1 MLRDRALVG
10 SLAVGVVASLVGA
23 GYWLTVPAV
32 RPPDASAVPFV
43 GPLAGAAAVVV
54 PFAVG
59 AGAAALAA
67 RYRIASPLS
76 LVAVFAALPAVLGW
90 NAEQSLVGVF
100 LVGPLVVVAGIGDAL
115 VRVRFRQPEL
125 PLSEADLRALS
136 VGIMAAVLYTGVF
149 TYRVLLPLWR
159 LGAGSPPTLPAGVD
173 TVLASWYVFGVALV
187 LVGAPVALNR
197 RYGLLGPL
205 VGLVA
210 YLLADLAFVQP
221 LVAEGAE
228 PVVGLLVV
236 VWPLLAALLAAL
248 GAVEWWVRARR
259 GEYEQGGEDGDGGDP
274 PERDLSVEEGLFGDR
289 V

>member
-32 RPPDASAVPFV
+32 RSPDAPAVPFV
-43 GPLAGAAAVVV
+43 GLLAGVTAVVV

-67 RYRIASPLS
+67 RYRIVSPLT
-76 LVAVFAALPAVLGW
+76 LVAVFAALPPVLGW

-100 LVGPLVVVAGIGDAL
+100 VVGPLVVVAGIGDAL
-115 VRVRFRQPEL
+115 VRVRFRQPEI

-149 TYRVLLPLWR
+149 TYRALLPLWR

-221 LVAEGAE
+221 LVAGGAE
-228 PVVGLLVV
+228 LVVGLLVV
-236 VWPLLAALLAAL
+236 VWPLLAALLAGL
-248 GAVEWWVRARR
+248 GAAEWWARARR
-259 GEYEQGGEDGDGGDP
+259 GEYEQGGGDGGDP